1 MGEALQLQTLQLR
14 QGNYN
19 KESSVNHKRKAKMK
33 WILMASF
40 LISMGYAGT
49 IDPATVTYISTS
61 SRPGTTERA
70 DTTKRPEPT
79 TQFATTKRPNTPTLP
94 SMYDIF
100 DVPNYVGGPFEPIV
114 DPFDPFGLFK
124 PPIGGPYVVPTPYGP
139 LQYGLPPIVPPNLAG
154 PPLYGPIYYGP
165 PYYGPPQY

>member
-19 KESSVNHKRKAKMK
+19 KESSVNHKGKAKMK

-49 IDPATVTYISTS
+49 IDPATVPYISTS
-61 SRPGTTERA
+61 SRPGTTKRA

-94 SMYDIF
+94 SIYDIL
-100 DVPNYVGGPFEPIV
+100 DIPNYVGGPFEPIV

-124 PPIGGPYVVPTPYGP
+124 PIYGGPYVVPP
-139 LQYGLPPIVPPNLAG
+139 VAPPNQ
-154 PPLYGPIYYGP
+154 YGPIYYGP
-165 PYYGPPQY
+165 PHYGPPQY